1 MNVKGKVKVIF
12 EEQVISDKFKKRE
25 FVVID
30 ESSQYPQ
37 ELLIQTS
44 QDKTSL
50 LDGLKEGQ
58 FVNVSINL
66 RGRMWTNKE
75 GVDKYF
81 NTIEAW
87 KVEFI
92 QQEQE
97 VKEEAGGDLPF

>member
-12 EEQVISDKFKKRE
+12 DEQVISEKFKKRE

-30 ESSQYPQ
+30 DSSQYPQ
-37 ELLIQTS
+37 ELLIQTT

-50 LDGLKEGQ
+50 LDELSEGQ
-58 FVNVSINL
+58 YVDVSINL

-87 KVEFI
+87 KIDFVK
-92 QQEQE
+92 QEQE
-97 VKEEAGGDLPF
+97 EPKDDLPF